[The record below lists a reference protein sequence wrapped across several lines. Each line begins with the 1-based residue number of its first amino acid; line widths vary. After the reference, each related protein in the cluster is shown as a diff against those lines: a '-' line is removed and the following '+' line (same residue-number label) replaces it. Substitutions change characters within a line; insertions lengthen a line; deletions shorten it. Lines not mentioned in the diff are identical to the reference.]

1 MYPLEHKELA
11 NILNKVH
18 SFLIHKSFQSWWKD
32 LCFLSVQY
40 LQETKKYNVKIEN
53 QNAQHRCTSMKEVVL
68 TFSTTLEKSYFSN
81 AASHL
86 SAYSSNG
93 MTYKIPF
100 WGTQPTVLIISL
112 ILFTPTRDTCL
123 VLVPTIRLSSFTFK
137 LSWRTFSA
145 SILQT
150 VHASRKIHICMRV
163 ILCSQREQNTKLTGK
178 CSCYCQ

>member
-1 MYPLEHKELA
+1 MLGTDQSSVYPLEHKELE
-11 NILNKVH
+11 NILNEIY

-32 LCFLSVQY
+32 ICFLSVQY
-40 LQETKKYNVKIEN
+40 QQETKKYNVKIEN

-112 ILFTPTRDTCL
+112 VLLTPTRDTCL
-123 VLVPTIRLSSFTFK
+123 VLVYLSCVSPHNEVIQFHFQTFMK
-137 LSWRTFSA
+137 DIFCKYPADS
-145 SILQT
+145 
-150 VHASRKIHICMRV
+150 
-163 ILCSQREQNTKLTGK
+163 
-178 CSCYCQ
+178 SCIT

>member
-1 MYPLEHKELA
+1 MLGTDQSSVYPLEHKELA

-32 LCFLSVQY
+32 ICFLSVQY
-40 LQETKKYNVKIEN
+40 LQETKKYNVKIDN

-137 LSWRTFSA
+137 LS
-145 SILQT
+145 
-150 VHASRKIHICMRV
+150 
-163 ILCSQREQNTKLTGK
+163 
-178 CSCYCQ
+178 